1 MFLLNLPPYCSE
13 VARWLTVCPIRFISR
28 CFLIGKGYF
37 SRLFLPSVFQGVVKE
52 LFSQFGCVQSVEL
65 MDHPGSSQETGPK
78 LSSFFK
84 PVAKQ
89 VSTFNLNSVSKHS
102 MHFKCSVNF
111 VCHFALECSHS
122 IFFSPVLIPGLS
134 VLVFTKYRCDT

>member
-1 MFLLNLPPYCSE
+1 M
-13 VARWLTVCPIRFISR
+13 
-28 CFLIGKGYF
+28 
-37 SRLFLPSVFQGVVKE
+37 FQGVVKE

-84 PVAKQ
+84 PAAKQ
-89 VSTFNLNSVSKHS
+89 VSTLNLNSVSKHL

-111 VCHFALECSHS
+111 ACHFALESSHPLFNFFFTSTDTWAFS
-122 IFFSPVLIPGLS
+122 IDIYQVLIQYPNLIYGREKIIFSCERKHPTNVTFLDPIPGLLVS
-134 VLVFTKYRCDT
+134 VDLPI